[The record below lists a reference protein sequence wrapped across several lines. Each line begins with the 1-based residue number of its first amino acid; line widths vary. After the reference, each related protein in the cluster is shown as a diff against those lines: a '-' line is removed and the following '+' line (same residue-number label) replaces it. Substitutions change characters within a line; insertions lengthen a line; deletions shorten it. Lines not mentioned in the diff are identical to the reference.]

1 MAMETGG
8 MMGEDDDDDEDGD
21 RFLILDDGDA
31 RGEEGVQA
39 ADVEKKEGGEAGKV
53 AGAGGGIV
61 LSPKN
66 GYSSHGYHPFHS
78 QFKPLALL
86 VAGSEALP
94 LILIGAF
101 LFHSK
106 SRLLQRDSNIFRVL
120 SADAILSFNGLMSK
134 NFVDEIERKMFSVDR
149 TFKAECKALKKLRHW
164 NLVKVITSCSSID
177 FRDYLHSQFGNP
189 VVHCD
194 LKPTNILLNT
204 DLTAHVTDFG
214 LTRFLSETTEQS
226 SLMGIKGT
234 NGYIPPEYGMGM
246 EISTH
251 GDVYSY
257 GIVLTELFTGKRPTD
272 SMFTGELS
280 LRKYIKTSMPDHVT
294 VIVDTWFN
302 FEDEAAI
309 NQNDQ
314 SSTGIGSIWKC
325 LASVLKIGVSCSAD
339 WSSECAERT
348 SQGLRVKMVG
358 HEAVEE
364 ETFAERTE
372 REMGK
377 NDVDILCLAI

>member
-78 QFKPLALL
+78 QFKRLNIAID
-86 VAGSEALP
+86 VA
-94 LILIGAF
+94 
-101 LFHSK
+101 
-106 SRLLQRDSNIFRVL
+106 
-120 SADAILSFNGLMSK
+120 
-134 NFVDEIERKMFSVDR
+134 
-149 TFKAECKALKKLRHW
+149 
-164 NLVKVITSCSSID
+164 SSL
-177 FRDYLHSQFGNP
+177 DYLHSQFGNP